1 MKSLLLIILMF
12 IFLSSPVL
20 AAERD
25 LSLWS
30 EDYEINGEELFNST
44 ARDITSGKL
53 SLSPAGIINRLFS
66 DIFDEITGTRAM
78 LKSILL
84 VASAAGVLR
93 ILSDSF
99 GTSGT
104 NEAAFFACFLM
115 ITATSMQVFSQVVG
129 YGAEVIHSLCGFI
142 TKFEPIFIGLL
153 VSGGAVTQAAAFQP
167 ILTASVYIL
176 SLAVDKI
183 ILPLTYFSA
192 ILGIVNSIGSR
203 LEIGTLNKL
212 IRSLS
217 KWVLTGVLTLFSAIL
232 TLYGFGTSALN
243 NVATKGIKFAVGSF
257 VPVVGG
263 ILSDTIDTV
272 LSGAGLL
279 KNAVGTAGMISVIT
293 IAAAPIVKIW
303 VMLLLLRLSAAVIE
317 PFSDKRITT
326 VLSATADAASA
337 IFSMV
342 ITAAML
348 FIISIGIILAST
360 GVSL

>member
-1 MKSLLLIILMF
+1 MKKIILILLLCLIPSVVF
-12 IFLSSPVL
+12 
-20 AAERD
+20 AYEDTA
-25 LSLWS
+25 SLWS
-30 EDYEINGEELFNST
+30 EDYEINGEELFNSA
-44 ARDITSGKL
+44 ARDITAGNL
-53 SLSPAGIINRLFS
+53 SLNPVNIINELMSNIFS
-66 DIFDEITGTRAM
+66 EITSTRTM

-84 VASAAGVLR
+84 IAAAAGILR

-99 GTSGT
+99 GTNGT
-104 NEAAFFACFLM
+104 NEAAFFSCFLM
-115 ITATSMQVFSQVVG
+115 VTAASLQVFSQVVG
-129 YGAEVIHSLCGFI
+129 YGVEVIHSLCGFI

-153 VSGGAVTQAAAFQP
+153 LSGGAITQAAAFQP
-167 ILTASVYIL
+167 VMTASVYIL

-203 LEIGTLNKL
+203 IEIGTLNKL
-212 IRSLS
+212 IRSSS
-217 KWVLTGVLTLFSAIL
+217 KWLLTGVLTLFSAIL

-279 KNAVGTAGMISVIT
+279 KNAVGTAGMIAVIAM
-293 IAAAPIVKIW
+293 AAAPIIKIW
-303 VMLLLLRLSAAVIE
+303 VMLLMLRLSAAVIE
-317 PFSDKRITT
+317 PFSDKRITA
-326 VLSATADAASA
+326 VLTAVADAASA